1 MADEMRH
8 IVGECLA
15 NDRPGRREAALALP
29 RFSALS
35 GLTLSEKA
43 FVIKDA
49 RCGAL
54 TVQVFT
60 NRDRC
65 SFNFDAQKGPVAA
78 RHAKALSGLRTSLG
92 RALNLAMPVPK

>member
-35 GLTLSEKA
+35 GLTLSEKGFCHQRREMWRFDSA
-43 FVIKDA
+43 SLYKQRQMFV
-49 RCGAL
+49 
-54 TVQVFT
+54 
-60 NRDRC
+60 
-65 SFNFDAQKGPVAA
+65 
-78 RHAKALSGLRTSLG
+78 
-92 RALNLAMPVPK
+92 